1 MCQCWVIEL
10 FSLWNATIWQKY
22 FVDCKLILSSIPIN
36 WKKKDVCTEMRDRT
50 FFFKRVVGP
59 FPKWQYSK
67 KAPKKLIS
75 KYFKMSRFSIL
86 VKQIFC
92 TSYCQPTNL
101 TQNLKSSKKI
111 MLLKIVQPFPPQK
124 KMHHP

>member
-1 MCQCWVIEL
+1 
-10 FSLWNATIWQKY
+10 
-22 FVDCKLILSSIPIN
+22 
-36 WKKKDVCTEMRDRT
+36 MRDRT